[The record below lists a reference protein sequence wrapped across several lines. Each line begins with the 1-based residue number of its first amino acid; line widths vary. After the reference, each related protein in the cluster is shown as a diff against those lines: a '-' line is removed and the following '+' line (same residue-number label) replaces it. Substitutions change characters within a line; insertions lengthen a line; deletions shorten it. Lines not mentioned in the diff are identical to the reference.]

1 MSASSV
7 EKDVF
12 EEIHKL
18 GEEQQRRVLEF
29 ARSLGQSRP
38 RGVPGKD
45 LLRFAGTID
54 KDDLQEI
61 TQAID
66 AGCERVDSHEW

>member
-1 MSASSV
+1 MSESSV
-7 EKDVF
+7 EKDVL

-18 GEEQQRRVLEF
+18 AEEQQRRVLEF
-29 ARSLGQSRP
+29 ARSLAQSGP
-38 RGVPGKD
+38 RGVPGRD
-45 LLRFAGTID
+45 LLPFAGTID
-54 KDDLQEI
+54 KDDLQEM